1 MLNHVINGKVSVK
14 KVIMVIIMNSNKMRA
29 VVYTKYGSPDV
40 LDLKN
45 VQKPTPKD
53 NEVLIRVHATS
64 VTAADC
70 LMRRGDT
77 FISRVFLGFIKP
89 RRRILGTEI
98 AGEIEK
104 TGKEVNRFKEGDQIY
119 GFTGFGLGAYAEYN
133 CMPEN
138 GSFVLKPTNMDYNEA
153 VAVVDGAST
162 ALFFLKDKANIQNGQ
177 KVLIIGAS
185 GSIGT
190 FAIQIAKYFGAE
202 VTGVCSTVNL
212 DLVKSL
218 GADKVIDYRKD
229 DFTKNDEKYDII
241 LDTAG
246 KSSFSQSKPCLN
258 KKGKYLLT
266 NGGLLD
272 RFLMLWTGISGGKKL
287 ITGMSIE
294 KTESLIFI
302 KKLIE
307 EERIKLVTDKV
318 YKLENIAKAHD
329 YVEKGHKRG
338 NVIITI

>member
-1 MLNHVINGKVSVK
+1 MINGKISAK

-29 VVYTKYGSPDV
+29 VLYAKYGSPNV
-40 LDLKN
+40 LELKK
-45 VQKPTPKD
+45 VEKPTPKD

-104 TGKEVNRFKEGDQIY
+104 TGKDVNRFKKGDPVY

-138 GSFVLKPTNMDYNEA
+138 GSLVLKPTNMNYNEA

-202 VTGVCSTVNL
+202 VTGVCSTSNL

-218 GADKVIDYRKD
+218 GADKVIDYNKD
-229 DFTKNDEKYDII
+229 DFTKNSEKYDII
-241 LDTAG
+241 FDTAG
-246 KSSFSQSKPCLN
+246 KSSFSQSKQCL
-258 KKGKYLLT
+258 KKNGKYLLT
-266 NGGLLD
+266 TGGLIG
-272 RFLMLWTGISGGKKL
+272 RFRMLWTALLGGKRL

-307 EERIKLVTDKV
+307 EGRIKLVTDRC

-338 NVIITI
+338 NVIIKI

>member
-1 MLNHVINGKVSVK
+1 MKAI
-14 KVIMVIIMNSNKMRA
+14 
-29 VVYTKYGSPDV
+29 VYTKYGSPDV
-40 LDLKN
+40 LEFKE
-45 VQKPTPKD
+45 VEKPTPKD
-53 NEVLIRVHATS
+53 NEVLIKVYATS

-77 FISRVFLGFIKP
+77 FISRVFLGFRKP

-98 AGEIEK
+98 AGEIEE
-104 TGKEVNRFKEGDQIY
+104 TGKDINRFKKGDQVY

-138 GSFVLKPTNMDYNEA
+138 GSLVLKPTNMDYSEA

-162 ALFFLKDKANIQNGQ
+162 AFFFLKDKANIQKGQ
-177 KVLIIGAS
+177 KVLVIGAS

-190 FAIQIAKYFGAE
+190 YAVQIAKYFGAE
-202 VTGVCSTVNL
+202 VTGVCSTANL

-241 LDTAG
+241 LDTVG

-258 KKGKYLLT
+258 KNGKYLLT
-266 NGGLLD
+266 NGGLMD
-272 RFLMLWTGISGGKKL
+272 RFMMLWTGIFGGKKL

-294 KTESLIFI
+294 KTKSLIFI

-307 EERIKLVTDKV
+307 EEKIKLVTDKV

>member
-1 MLNHVINGKVSVK
+1 MKAI
-14 KVIMVIIMNSNKMRA
+14 
-29 VVYTKYGSPDV
+29 VYKKYGSPDV
-40 LDLKN
+40 LEFKN
-45 VQKPTPKD
+45 VEKPTPKD
-53 NEVLIRVHATS
+53 NEVLIKVCATS

-77 FISRVFLGFIKP
+77 LISRVFLGFRKP

-104 TGKEVNRFKEGDQIY
+104 TGKNVTRFQEGDQVY

-138 GSFVLKPTNMDYNEA
+138 GSLVLKPTNMNYNEA

-162 ALFFLKDKANIQNGQ
+162 AMFFLKDKANIQNGQ

-241 LDTAG
+241 LDTVG
-246 KSSFSQSKPCLN
+246 KSSFSQIKLCLN
-258 KKGKYLLT
+258 KNGKYLLT
-266 NGGLLD
+266 AGGLMD
-272 RFLMLWTGISGGKKL
+272 RLLMLWTGIFSEKKL

-307 EERIKLVTDKV
+307 EGRIKLVTDRC
-318 YKLENIAKAHD
+318 YKLENIAQAHD
-329 YVEKGHKRG
+329 YVEKGHKKG
-338 NVIITI
+338 NVIINVK

>member
-1 MLNHVINGKVSVK
+1 MKAI
-14 KVIMVIIMNSNKMRA
+14 
-29 VVYTKYGSPDV
+29 VYKKYGSPDV
-40 LDLKN
+40 LEFKE
-45 VQKPTPKD
+45 VEKPTPKD
-53 NEVLIRVHATS
+53 NEVLIKVCATS

-77 FISRVFLGFIKP
+77 LISRVFLGFIKP

-104 TGKEVNRFKEGDQIY
+104 TGKNVTRFQEGDQVY

-138 GSFVLKPTNMDYNEA
+138 GSLVLKPTNMNYNEA

-241 LDTAG
+241 LDTVG
-246 KSSFSQSKPCLN
+246 KNSFSQSKQCLN
-258 KKGKYLLT
+258 KNGKYLLT
-266 NGGLLD
+266 AGGLRD
-272 RFLMLWTGISGGKKL
+272 RLLMLWTGIFGGKKM

-307 EERIKLVTDKV
+307 EERIKLVTDRC
-318 YKLENIAKAHD
+318 YKLEKIAKAHD
-329 YVEKGHKRG
+329 YVEKGHKKG
-338 NVIITI
+338 NVIINVK